1 MAVGAKA
8 ARKPMF
14 VFTLERGLVRLREN
28 APALAPL
35 FQFPPRIGNRIDTAP
50 MFFPC
55 GVCYCFIA
63 LIHPPS
69 MAPISE
75 SIFDHISYF
84 FIGR

>member
-1 MAVGAKA
+1 MLPLA
-8 ARKPMF
+8 F
-14 VFTLERGLVRLREN
+14 DRGLFRFSAD
-28 APALAPL
+28 APAFAPL

-50 MFFPC
+50 MMSLRD
-55 GVCYCFIA
+55 CYCFIA
-63 LIHPPS
+63 FIHPPS

>member
-1 MAVGAKA
+1 MLPLA
-8 ARKPMF
+8 F
-14 VFTLERGLVRLREN
+14 DRGLFRFSAD
-28 APALAPL
+28 APAFAPL

-55 GVCYCFIA
+55 VVCYCFIA
-63 LIHPPS
+63 FIHPPS